1 MELPRGGH
9 SDNLSRRGR
18 MLVLVICSMSLLI
31 VGLDAT
37 IVNVALPSI
46 NRTFGASVAGLQWV
60 IDAYT
65 LVLASLLMLCGSTGD
80 RVGRRRTFQ
89 TGLVVFSLGS
99 LLCALAPS
107 LGWLIAFRALQAVGG
122 AMLNPVAISIIRN
135 VFHDPRE
142 RALAVGV
149 WGAMFGISM
158 ALGPIVGGALVDS
171 VGWRW
176 VFLVN
181 LPVGLAAIALTAAF
195 VPESRAEHPRR
206 IDPAGQILI
215 VAALAS
221 LTYAII
227 EGGRRGFA
235 SPEILVLF
243 AVSIVSFIALIRYEL
258 RRREPLL
265 EVRFFAS
272 APFSGASAIAICVF
286 AAIGGFL
293 FLNTL
298 YLQDVRGLSPLHA
311 GLYML
316 PMAVATMVMAP
327 VSGRLVARHGAR
339 PSLIIGGLGVLVGA
353 LMLTTLTRTTPSTLL
368 LSAYLIFGIGS
379 GAVNP
384 PITNTAISG
393 MPPAQAGVAGA
404 VASTSRQIGVTLG
417 VAVVGAVV
425 GGAAAGS
432 LGPGFAT
439 ATHAGWWILVALGVI
454 VLALGYLTTTSW
466 ADQTARSTARRLLEE
481 PVPAG

>member
-1 MELPRGGH
+1 MDVAR
-9 SDNLSRRGR
+9 SDELSRRRR

-31 VGLDAT
+31 VGLDTT

-46 NRTFGASVAGLQWV
+46 NRSFGASVAGLQWV

-107 LGWLIAFRALQAVGG
+107 LDWLIAFRALQAVGG
-122 AMLNPVAISIIRN
+122 AMLNPVAMSIIRN

-149 WGAMFGISM
+149 WGAMFGISI
-158 ALGPIVGGALVDS
+158 ALGPIIGGALVDS

-181 LPVGLAAIALTAAF
+181 LPVGLAAIVLTAAF
-195 VPESRAEHPRR
+195 VPESRAEHARR
-206 IDPAGQILI
+206 IDPVGQVLI
-215 VAALAS
+215 VLALAS

-227 EGGRRGFA
+227 EGGRRGFG

-243 AVSIVSFIALIRYEL
+243 AVSIVSFSALIRYEL

-272 APFSGASAIAICVF
+272 APFSGRQRHRRVR
-286 AAIGGFL
+286 
-293 FLNTL
+293 
-298 YLQDVRGLSPLHA
+298 VRGHRRLPVPQHAVPPGRARSLAAARRPLHA
-311 GLYML
+311 ADG
-316 PMAVATMVMAP
+316 
-327 VSGRLVARHGAR
+327 GRHDGHGAR
-339 PSLIIGGLGVLVGA
+339 IGAPGRQA
-353 LMLTTLTRTTPSTLL
+353 R
-368 LSAYLIFGIGS
+368 SA
-379 GAVNP
+379 
-384 PITNTAISG
+384 
-393 MPPAQAGVAGA
+393 
-404 VASTSRQIGVTLG
+404 
-417 VAVVGAVV
+417 AVVDHRGRRR
-425 GGAAAGS
+425 AAS
-432 LGPGFAT
+432 
-439 ATHAGWWILVALGVI
+439 
-454 VLALGYLTTTSW
+454 
-466 ADQTARSTARRLLEE
+466 AR
-481 PVPAG
+481 